1 MIKISLFPIRLN
13 DHNVPDWQS
22 GLRKSAATLL
32 MLLLSLLAFVA
43 CETLEFADPNSPTA
57 EATTVQNLVT
67 GVEAGAR
74 IDFDIY
80 LRVVSVLGREAYY
93 FEPSDPRYTGE
104 LMKGPLDPGGFLV
117 TRSWEGRYTV
127 IGTCNILLQKAA
139 NDRGVAGFA
148 KTMIAYQLL
157 LNHNYTYDNG
167 IKIDF
172 SGGAVPVLKAREALA
187 AIAAKLDEAQADLQA
202 AGGAFSFGLSS
213 GFTGFN
219 TPANFIKFNR
229 ALKAR
234 VAVYQGGLDAAKYSD
249 AITALG
255 LSFLDP
261 AGALDLGVYHAHS
274 TSSSDLLNPLYEI
287 PAAPSIKLYGHP
299 IFKRDAAAGDTRY
312 SSKIFERSPATTFD
326 GLTSNL
332 APTVAKGS
340 TDRFPIIR
348 NEELILLRAEASI
361 GLGNLAAAQTDI
373 NLVRSKAGLGPVT
386 LTAAEALNQLLNE
399 KRYSLFLEGHRWIDL
414 RRYNKL
420 DDRTL
425 VPLDR
430 TGDVIIRQVPLPR
443 TEG

>member
-1 MIKISLFPIRLN
+1 MIKTISFKPPR
-13 DHNVPDWQS
+13 
-22 GLRKSAATLL
+22 AALL
-32 MLLLSLLAFVA
+32 LILLLSLLVFLA
-43 CETLEFADPNSPTA
+43 CETLDFADPNSPTA

-67 GVEAGAR
+67 GIEAGAR

-148 KTMIAYQLL
+148 KTIIAYELL

-167 IKIDF
+167 IKTDF
-172 SGGAVPVLKAREALA
+172 SGGSVPVLKAREALA

-202 AGGAFSFGLSS
+202 AGGAFSFALSG
-213 GFTGFN
+213 GFSGFN
-219 TPANFIKFNR
+219 TPANFLKFNR

-234 VAVYQGGLDAAKYSD
+234 VAVYQGVFEAARYNDALA
-249 AITALG
+249 ALG
-255 LSFLDP
+255 QSFLDP
-261 AGALDLGVYHAHS
+261 AAALDLGVYHVYS
-274 TSSSDLLNPLYEI
+274 TGSSDLLNPLFEI
-287 PAAPSIKLYGHP
+287 PTAPAIKLYGHP
-299 IFKRDAAAGDTRY
+299 IFKRDAVAGDTRY
-312 SSKIFERSPATTFD
+312 SSKIFERATPTVFD
-326 GLTSNL
+326 ALTSNL
-332 APTVAKGS
+332 AQTVAKSS

-348 NEELILLRAEASI
+348 NEELILLRAEANI
-361 GLGNLAAAQTDI
+361 GLGNLGPAETDI
-373 NLVRSKAGLGPVT
+373 NLIRSKAGLAAVT
-386 LTAAEALNQLLNE
+386 LTAANALNQLLHE

-430 TGDVIIRQVPLPR
+430 PGDIAIKQVPLPR
-443 TEG
+443 TEGG

>member
-1 MIKISLFPIRLN
+1 MIKTLSFKPAGSTARL
-13 DHNVPDWQS
+13 WLICAS
-22 GLRKSAATLL
+22 
-32 MLLLSLLAFVA
+32 LLSFIA
-43 CETLEFADPNSPTA
+43 CETLDFADPNSPTA
-57 EATTVQNLVT
+57 DATTVQNLVT
-67 GVEAGAR
+67 GIEAGMR
-74 IDFDIY
+74 IEFPIY

-117 TRSWEGRYTV
+117 TRSWEARYTV
-127 IGTCNILLQKAA
+127 IGTCNILMQKAS
-139 NDRGVAGFA
+139 NDRGIAGFA
-148 KTMIAYQLL
+148 KTVIAYQLL

-172 SGGAVPVLKAREALA
+172 SGASTAAKLNARDALA

-202 AGGAFSFGLSS
+202 AGGAFNFALSS
-213 GFTGFN
+213 GFSGFN
-219 TPANFIKFNR
+219 TPANFLKFNR

-234 VAVYQGGLDAAKYSD
+234 VAVYQGGLDAARYND
-249 AITALG
+249 AIAALG
-255 LSFLDP
+255 QSFFDP
-261 AGALDLGVYHAHS
+261 AGALDLGVYHVYS
-274 TSSSDLLNPLYEI
+274 TGSSDQLNPLFEI
-287 PAAPSIKLYGHP
+287 PTAPAIKLYGHP

-312 SSKIFERSPATTFD
+312 SSKIFERATPTTFD
-326 GLTSNL
+326 GLTSDL
-332 APTVAKGS
+332 APTVAKSS

-348 NEELILLRAEASI
+348 NEELILLRAEANI
-361 GLGNLAAAQTDI
+361 GLGNLAAAQTDL
-373 NLVRSKAGLGPVT
+373 NLIRSKAGLAAVT
-386 LTAAEALNQLLNE
+386 LTAANALDQLLHE

-420 DDRTL
+420 DDRNL

>member
-1 MIKISLFPIRLN
+1 MKKIIS
-13 DHNVPDWQS
+13 D
-22 GLRKSAATLL
+22 KSTATLL

-43 CETLEFADPNSPTA
+43 CETLDFADPNSPTA

-67 GVEAGAR
+67 GIEAGAR
-74 IDFDIY
+74 IDYDIY

-117 TRSWEGRYTV
+117 TRSWGSRYTV
-127 IGTCNILLQKAA
+127 IGTCNILLGKAA

-148 KTMIAYQLL
+148 KTILAYELL

-167 IKIDF
+167 IKTDF
-172 SGGAVPVLKAREALA
+172 SGGSVPVLNARDGLA

-202 AGGAFSFGLSS
+202 AGGAFSFALSS
-213 GFTGFN
+213 GFSGFN
-219 TPANFIKFNR
+219 TPANFSRFNR
-229 ALKAR
+229 ALRAR
-234 VAVYQGGLDAAKYSD
+234 VAVYQGGLEAARYND

-255 LSFLDP
+255 QSFLDP
-261 AGALDLGVYHAHS
+261 AGALDLGVYHVYS
-274 TSSSDLLNPLYEI
+274 TGSSDLLNPIFEI
-287 PAAPSIKLYGHP
+287 PTATGIKLYGHP

-312 SSKIFERSPATTFD
+312 SSKIFERSPSTTFD

-340 TDRFPIIR
+340 TERFPIIR
-348 NEELILLRAEASI
+348 NEELILLRAEANI
-361 GLGNLAAAQTDI
+361 GLNNLAAAQADI

-386 LTAAEALNQLLNE
+386 LTAANALDQLLHE

-420 DDRTL
+420 NDTNL

-430 TGDVIIRQVPLPR
+430 AGDVIIRQVPLPR

>member
-1 MIKISLFPIRLN
+1 MIKISS
-13 DHNVPDWQS
+13 H
-22 GLRKSAATLL
+22 KSTATLL

-43 CETLEFADPNSPTA
+43 CETLDFADPNSPTA
-57 EATTVQNLVT
+57 EATTVQNLIT
-67 GVEAGAR
+67 GIEAGAR
-74 IDFDIY
+74 TDFDIY

-117 TRSWEGRYTV
+117 TRAWGSRYTV

-148 KTMIAYQLL
+148 KTIIAYELL

-172 SGGAVPVLKAREALA
+172 SGVSTAAKLNARDALA

-202 AGGAFSFGLSS
+202 AGGAFSFALSS
-213 GFTGFN
+213 GFSGFN
-219 TPANFIKFNR
+219 TPANFLKFNR

-234 VAVYQGGLDAAKYSD
+234 VAVYQGGLEAARYNDAL
-249 AITALG
+249 TALG
-255 LSFLDP
+255 QSFLDP
-261 AGALDLGVYHAHS
+261 AGALDLGVYHVYS
-274 TSSSDLLNPLYEI
+274 TGSSDLLNPIFEI
-287 PAAPSIKLYGHP
+287 PTATGIKLYGHP

-312 SSKIFERSPATTFD
+312 SSKVFERSPSTTFD

-340 TDRFPIIR
+340 TERFPIIR
-348 NEELILLRAEASI
+348 NEELILLRAEANI
-361 GLGNLAAAQTDI
+361 GLNNLTAAQTDI
-373 NLVRSKAGLGPVT
+373 NLVRSKAGLAAVT
-386 LTAAEALNQLLNE
+386 LTAANALNQLLHE

-420 DDRTL
+420 NDTNL

-430 TGDVIIRQVPLPR
+430 TGDIIIRQVPLPR